1 MRPRTPG
8 GGGALPAERLQ
19 GRGRPGP
26 GLGARG
32 RPGPGGSGT
41 RTPARRDRARPR
53 GGRRATLRT
62 SVLGCPQVRAPRV
75 SPPRRGHGGLSAR
88 SRVPNAPAQL
98 PTPEPTGMRR
108 SPRSLPRTHVGS
120 AALPSG
126 LRARVWSP
134 SARGPSAGPAAG
146 GPQLQS
152 SRLRPPAAGLGRLRS
167 YSFPGCHGNFLPP
180 PLPGPLELLKEDG
193 AG

>member
-88 SRVPNAPAQL
+88 SRVPNAGADRDAAEPAQ
-98 PTPEPTGMRR
+98 PAQDSRGF
-108 SPRSLPRTHVGS
+108 GS
-120 AALPSG
+120 AAQRASCARLESVRTRPERGASG
-126 LRARVWSP
+126 WRT
-134 SARGPSAGPAAG
+134 AA
-146 GPQLQS
+146 
-152 SRLRPPAAGLGRLRS
+152 AE
-167 YSFPGCHGNFLPP
+167 LPP
-180 PLPGPLELLKEDG
+180 PASRGRARQAPELLISWLSRKLFTSAPTG
-193 AG
+193 AAGAA